1 MSMMT
6 EIDKAIQEF
15 EDEAYHHSLHPEIS
29 DKAKTT
35 ALAALYRVKALESE
49 LQDYQEIKKEVLEYR
64 NAARLYG
71 VDAHTMLMLAKS
83 KIVTCADN
91 IHMAERMEQLLKL
104 FDYVPESLT
113 DKDLEMALMYYD
125 GDESK
130 PYCDIVYW
138 GLSVLRKYL
147 KVRDECAE
155 WRKNYVF

>member
-1 MSMMT
+1 MVIMMT
-6 EIDKAIQEF
+6 DIEKAIQEF

-29 DKAKTT
+29 ESAKAT
-35 ALAALYRVKALESE
+35 ALKVLYQFNALE
-49 LQDYQEIKKEVLEYR
+49 KEVQEYR

-91 IHMAERMEQLLKL
+91 IRMMERMESLLKL
-104 FDYVPESLT
+104 FDYVPEDLT
-113 DKDLEMALMYYD
+113 DHDLEMALMNYD
-125 GDESK
+125 GDGSK
-130 PYCDIVYW
+130 PYCDTVYC

-147 KVRDECAE
+147 KVRDDCAE

>member
-1 MSMMT
+1 MNMTT

-35 ALAALYRVKALESE
+35 ALSALYRVKELEAE
-49 LQDYQEIKKEVLEYR
+49 LRGYQEIKKEVSEYR

-91 IHMAERMEQLLKL
+91 IRMMDRMEQLLKL

-113 DKDLEMALMYYD
+113 DKDLEMALTYYD
-125 GDESK
+125 GDGSK
-130 PYCDIVYW
+130 PYCDIVYL

-147 KVRDECAE
+147 KVRDDCAE

>member
-1 MSMMT
+1 M
-6 EIDKAIQEF
+6 
-15 EDEAYHHSLHPEIS
+15 
-29 DKAKTT
+29 
-35 ALAALYRVKALESE
+35 
-49 LQDYQEIKKEVLEYR
+49 QDYQEIKKEVLEYR

-91 IHMAERMEQLLKL
+91 IRMMERMEQLLKL

-113 DKDLEMALMYYD
+113 DKDLEMALMHYD

>member
-1 MSMMT
+1 MS

-29 DKAKTT
+29 EKAKVT
-35 ALAALYRVKALESE
+35 ALAALYRVKELEA
-49 LQDYQEIKKEVLEYR
+49 EVQEYR

-71 VDAHTMLMLAKS
+71 VDAHTMLLLAKS

-91 IHMAERMEQLLKL
+91 IRMMERMEQLLKL
-104 FDYVPESLT
+104 FDYVPEDLT
-113 DKDLEMALMYYD
+113 DRELEMALMHYD
-125 GDESK
+125 GDGSK
-130 PYCDIVYW
+130 SYCDTVYH

-147 KVRDECAE
+147 KVRDDCAE